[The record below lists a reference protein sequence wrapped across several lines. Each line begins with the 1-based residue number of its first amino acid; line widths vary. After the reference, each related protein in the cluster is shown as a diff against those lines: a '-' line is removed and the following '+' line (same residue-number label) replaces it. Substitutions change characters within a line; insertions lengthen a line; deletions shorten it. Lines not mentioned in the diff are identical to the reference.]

1 MNESYVKLP
10 RTRPR
15 ISVCKLAE
23 YLEAQPIRR
32 RQILKDQ
39 KYPPDFKV
47 TWYDDSF
54 DAAVHGLTNPD
65 HALELLRAAIA
76 EMAAKPA
83 LNEKQLIAR
92 TNNLERVLTT
102 SNRKPPL
109 RRSGNRGPKNI
120 V

>member
-1 MNESYVKLP
+1 MKKSYVKLP
-10 RTRPR
+10 RIGPR

-32 RQILKDQ
+32 NQILKDQ

-54 DAAVHGLTNPD
+54 NAAVRGLTNPHRSLD
-65 HALELLRAAIA
+65 LLRAAIA

-83 LNEKQLIAR
+83 LNEKQCFF
-92 TNNLERVLTT
+92 TNIC
-102 SNRKPPL
+102 L
-109 RRSGNRGPKNI
+109 R
-120 V
+120 